1 MPAVPP
7 VTRIGAPPPRR
18 RPGPLTRLSGYV
30 REGLGQSRGFLRLF
44 SYTRPYRGRL
54 ALSWIATAGY
64 AAAGALLVSTVKPIF
79 DKVLIQNVQ
88 VGEISALILFLYLVK
103 GSCSYFSSTLVADVG
118 QRAITDLR
126 NALYE
131 HVLNQ
136 SFTFLGRHTTG
147 ALMSHIT
154 TDVEKI
160 QNAVSEMAGDL
171 LKEGLS
177 VVGLLLVLFY
187 MDWKLALISLVGMP
201 LAFLP
206 LVRLGRRLRASNE
219 TSLRRWRD
227 ISEILQET
235 ISGFRVVKAFA
246 MEGFEI
252 SRFRRASARLFGVN
266 MRITRTTAIL
276 PPLMEAVGGFALV
289 GALFYGSASI
299 RSGHLTTGSF
309 VAFLAA
315 LFAMYTPVKR
325 LSRVNATLQAA
336 LAAGSRIFE
345 VIDTHQE
352 VREAP
357 EAKALPRF
365 KESLAYEGVGF
376 RYADSEAAVIRNVS
390 FTARR
395 GEVVAIVGTSGAGK
409 TTLVNLLP
417 RFYDVSEGRITIDGQ
432 DVRAST
438 LVSLREQIGLVTQ
451 ETVLFND
458 TVRANIAYGLE
469 DVDETR
475 IESAARAAFAHDF
488 ILDLPRRYDT
498 MIGER
503 GSRLSGGQ
511 RQRIAIARALLKD
524 PPILIL
530 DEATSSLDAES
541 ERLVRGAL
549 ANLMKGRT
557 TLVIAHRLTT
567 VRGADRILV
576 LEGGEIREVGC
587 HEELLKKGGIYSRL
601 HELQFSPED
610 PAV

>member
-1 MPAVPP
+1 V
-7 VTRIGAPPPRR
+7 RIQPQPPRR
-18 RPGPLTRLSGYV
+18 RPGPVGRI
-30 REGLGQSRGFLRLF
+30 RGFARDTAEQARGFRRIF
-44 SYTRPYRGRL
+44 SFTRPYRGRL
-54 ALSWIATAGY
+54 VLSWIATAGY
-64 AAAGALLVSTVKPIF
+64 AASGALLVSTIKPIF
-79 DKVLIQNVQ
+79 DVVLIQNVR
-88 VGEISALILFLYLVK
+88 VGEIATLILVLYLLK
-103 GSCSYFSSTLVADVG
+103 GLCSYFSTTLVADVG

-126 NALYE
+126 NALYQ

-136 SFTFLGRHTTG
+136 SFTFLSRNTTG

-177 VVGLLLVLFY
+177 VVGLLIVLFY
-187 MDWKLALISLVGMP
+187 MDWRLALISLVGMP
-201 LAFLP
+201 LAFIP

-246 MEGFEI
+246 MEGFET
-252 SRFRRASARLFGVN
+252 SRFRRAAGRLLGVN

-289 GALFYGSASI
+289 AALFYGSHSI
-299 RSGHLTTGSF
+299 RSGHLTTGAF
-309 VAFLAA
+309 VAFLTA

-336 LAAGSRIFE
+336 LAAGSRIFQ
-345 VIDTHQE
+345 VLDTHQE
-352 VREAP
+352 VREEPSAR
-357 EAKALPRF
+357 ALPRL
-365 KESLAYEGVGF
+365 KEGLEYEGVGF
-376 RYADSEAAVIRNVS
+376 RYEEGGAAIIRNVS
-390 FTARR
+390 FNARR

-417 RFYDVSEGRITIDGQ
+417 RFYDVSEGRITIDGA
-432 DVRAST
+432 DIREAT
-438 LVSLREQIGLVTQ
+438 LASLREQIGLVTQ

-458 TVRANIAYGLE
+458 TVRANIGYGLD
-469 DVDETR
+469 DVDEVLLET
-475 IESAARAAFAHDF
+475 AARAAFAHDF

-498 MIGER
+498 VIGER

-541 ERLVRGAL
+541 ERLVQGAL

-557 TLVIAHRLTT
+557 TLVIAHRLAT
-567 VRGADRILV
+567 VRNADRILV
-576 LEGGEIREVGC
+576 LDGGEIREVGR
-587 HEELLKKGGIYSRL
+587 HEELLRKGGIYSRL
-601 HELQFSPED
+601 YELQFSPED